1 MKRVLFLFMI
11 SALMGGSALAQ
22 SGDDR
27 KGWGYVTAGGG
38 GRTGFSDSALFHV
51 GGGGEVT
58 FFRGLGVGGEV
69 GYYAET
75 GEFGEGFGIADVNL
89 LYAFNK
95 SGKVSPF
102 VTGGGSVAFKN
113 FAAGGGNIGGGV
125 QYWLND
131 RAALRFEFRDHI
143 FSSDSPHAYVFRVGI
158 SFR

>member
-1 MKRVLFLFMI
+1 MKKVLFLFFF
-11 SALMGGSALAQ
+11 SALMAGSALAQ

-27 KGWGYVTAGGG
+27 RGWGYVVAGAG
-38 GRTGFSDSALFHV
+38 GRTGFSNGALVHV

-69 GYYAET
+69 GYYADT
-75 GEFGEGFGIADVNL
+75 DDVGGGFGIADVNL

-102 VTGGGSVAFKN
+102 VTGGGSVAFRGG
-113 FAAGGGNIGGGV
+113 AAGGGNIGGGV